1 MRKGLIP
8 LCLFAS
14 LILASCATEE
24 VVTDVWESD
33 YSINLNA
40 LVASSEEGSTR
51 AGDADVTNPGTEAGE
66 TEMNE
71 NKLVTLDFF
80 FYQLGADENADA
92 LYHLFYKP
100 GVETTWTK
108 NQAVTR
114 ETLKML
120 VGDALAANAQC
131 NVYVVANCYEG
142 TAASPTEKFT
152 GTESRNTL
160 RKTQIVST
168 FNENVK
174 QDCFVM
180 EGEALASLQQ
190 TAGGQYQLTGSISLY
205 RSAAKARL
213 SIMIDP
219 EAKANGVDD
228 ANGNKWYPSTE
239 GMKCML
245 VNGVKQGYVSREL
258 SAGGQNYSFLPQA
271 TDYFPLSMTNK
282 LEEMTTYG
290 REMRTEKTDD
300 DGNTWYKHDYPFYS
314 YRTVDWKEQTNRE
327 AYMLLMVP
335 WTRTNGSTT
344 VTANTFYQVPMPIKS
359 TEQEYRLKSYRYY
372 RMEVEVGSMGSFSIE
387 DPVLI
392 KNNSYIV
399 VDWGVTGTAF
409 TADLDPVKYLAVYET
424 SIVMDDTDTKEIQ
437 FASSDDIQVVNATVT
452 MRQRNLNSTSY
463 LQENWTTFT
472 LTQQTPVTEGD
483 VTTTTWSAN
492 NSGNPITIVI
502 NNETGVITFTHELKN
517 EIASTGDFTE
527 YEISFT
533 VAHGGTDEI
542 YRETINITQYPML
555 PVKREL
561 NSNFTNNTWNNSANN
576 NRYGYVY
583 INNAQSSKIN
593 WSAVRGLVSENNH
606 NPNRYIISVSALSNG
621 NYLLGDPRTSSIDNN
636 LGLGNNSWSFG
647 PSTTSLAT
655 AQAWGSYSTYQSN
668 SYVSYAVYTSLSA
681 TYVTRTTTTVN
692 ENDGP
697 GRNNWGSYT
706 SEENAY
712 GPDANSY
719 YYWRSVNNNRYT
731 YNRVRYTMS
740 STVYTRNLTYYHPTE
755 NSERTERM
763 LSPEFLVASSYGVCG
778 TAFSLNEARRRCAA
792 YQEDGYPAGRWRV
805 PTYAEVEYII
815 SLSAWGKIPVLFNN
829 SSPYWSAHGLI
840 QNSNGTIAS
849 ATGTSGFV
857 RCVYDTWYWGEEKV
871 TSAQNTFTWGD
882 TQDAGYWDAQ

>member
-282 LEEMTTYG
+282 LDEMTTYG

-335 WTRTNGSTT
+335 WTRTNSSTT

-424 SIVMDDTDTKEIQ
+424 SIVMDNTETKDIQ
-437 FASSDDIQVVNATVT
+437 FASSDDIAVVAGSVSIRRWNIS
-452 MRQRNLNSTSY
+452 NIDPS
-463 LQENWTTFT
+463 WTTVAASQVDISIDNESGIIT
-472 LTQQTPVTEGD
+472 LNHSLNNNFES
-483 VTTTTWSAN
+483 SA
-492 NSGNPITIVI
+492 
-502 NNETGVITFTHELKN
+502 
-517 EIASTGDFTE
+517 DFTQ

-533 VAHGGTDEI
+533 VAHNGDDEN
-542 YRETINITQYPML
+542 YRETINIVQYPML
-555 PVKREL
+555 YVKDEK
-561 NSNFTNNTWNNSANN
+561 NSNGNATTTTN
-576 NRYGYVY
+576 YGYVY
-583 INNAQSSKIN
+583 INGYQNSNTPSTRHTGYN
-593 WSAVRGLVSENNH
+593 VNDYGGVNGLTTTSNNR
-606 NPNRYIISVSALSNG
+606 NSNRYIISVSSLSTDK
-621 NYLLGDPRTSSIDNN
+621 YVIGDPR
-636 LGLGNNSWSFG
+636 LK
-647 PSTTSLAT
+647 
-655 AQAWGSYSTYQSN
+655 Y
-668 SYVSYAVYTSLSA
+668 
-681 TYVTRTTTTVN
+681 
-692 ENDGP
+692 
-697 GRNNWGSYT
+697 
-706 SEENAY
+706 
-712 GPDANSY
+712 
-719 YYWRSVNNNRYT
+719 VNNDLSETGNLTTQSTGVKTWTAYANA
-731 YNRVRYTMS
+731 NRVTYRAYDL
-740 STVYTRNLTYYHPTE
+740 YANGYQNELEYYHPTE
-755 NSERTERM
+755 EGGTNSRTYNM
-763 LSPEFLVASSYGVCG
+763 ISPEFMVASSYGICSNG
-778 TAFSLNEARRRCAA
+778 RTREQARKRCAS
-792 YQEDGYPAGRWRV
+792 YQEDGYPAGRWRL
-805 PTYAEVEYII
+805 PTYAEVEYIAQ
-815 SLSAWGKIPVLFNN
+815 LSAWGVIPVLFGYMPGTPYYGNDA
-829 SSPYWSAHGLI
+829 PYWSANGVI
-840 QNSNGTIAS
+840 NVNSSSGNVASTTSTQNVS
-849 ATGTSGFV
+849 V
-857 RCVYDTWYWGEEKV
+857 RCVYDTWYWDDKIADENKD
-871 TSAQNTFTWGD
+871 QFYWGD
-882 TQDAGYWDAQ
+882 TQDADYWNAQ